1 MVWIILAEPL
11 PDCSHPGRRHHM
23 PGSHRRGIVSLV
35 AAAGGACLSVA
46 AWAEPPAVRIPRVQ
60 APLRLQDFLSG
71 TSPSGIAS
79 VSDFKQREPG
89 DGDPAS
95 RATTVYLAYDDKNF
109 YAVFVCKEDP
119 SVVRANLTRREAIM
133 GDDVVGLILDSF
145 RDRRHAYLF
154 LANPLGIQMDGI
166 STEGQ
171 EDDYSFD
178 TLWHSEGRLTSD
190 GYVVWMSIPFKSL
203 RFRDVPVQTWGI
215 AVGRIIPTNNE
226 TSFWPYVTRR
236 IAGFGQQLATLEGLE
251 RISPGRNLQFIPY
264 GAASG
269 ARYLDEQGGQYATN
283 REGRAGLD
291 AKMVVRDALTVD
303 MTANPDFSQVE
314 SDEPQVTINQR
325 FEVFFPEKRP
335 FFIEN
340 ASMFATPENL
350 FFSRRVADPQ
360 FGARLTGKV
369 GRWGVAGLVM
379 DDRARGTVLPVDDPL
394 RNRRAFIGVTRIQR
408 DIRQKSTIGFIAT
421 GLDFGGDSNE
431 VLGADTRL
439 QLSSNWILT
448 GQAIATRTTR
458 ADGKQLSGPGFNADL
473 LYDSRAFAW
482 EASYIDRA
490 PDFRAELGYIPR
502 TDIRKADSGGRYRW
516 FPKGKRVLSFGPSG
530 GFSAIWD
537 HRNQLQEWEGGAE
550 FDIEFPSDTRFEVG
564 VDPIYERYEGLDF
577 HRSAFRAFGATSWLK
592 WLSLE
597 GFFKTGTAINY
608 YPAAEMAPF
617 LADSTQ
623 AWLGLT
629 LRPSSRLR
637 LDETYIY
644 NRLQTRPGTPAP
656 AGAAGA
662 DIFNLHL
669 ARSKANYQFT
679 RALSLRAI
687 IDYNSVLPDSSL
699 VALTNDKRIT
709 ADVLLTYLLNPG
721 TALYVGYTDRYA
733 NLRLD
738 PTSPPGLRPIGPP
751 TTSVGRQI
759 FVKLSYLL
767 RY

>member
-1 MVWIILAEPL
+1 
-11 PDCSHPGRRHHM
+11 M
-23 PGSHRRGIVSLV
+23 PACHRRWIVLLLAV
-35 AAAGGACLSVA
+35 VGGACLSAVA
-46 AWAEPPAVRIPRVQ
+46 EAEPPALRIPRVQ
-60 APLRLQDFLSG
+60 SPPRLQDFLGG
-71 TSPSGIAS
+71 TPPPGFAS
-79 VSDFKQREPG
+79 VTDFKQREPG
-89 DGDPAS
+89 DGVPAS
-95 RATTVYLAYDDKNF
+95 RATTVYLAYDDRNF

-119 SVVRANLTRREAIM
+119 SAVRANLTRREAIM

-154 LANPLGIQMDGI
+154 LTNPLGIQMDGI
-166 STEGQ
+166 TTEGQ
-171 EDDYSFD
+171 DDDYSFD
-178 TLWHSEGRLTSD
+178 TLWHSEGRLTGD

-203 RFRDVPVQTWGI
+203 RFSDASVQTWGI
-215 AVGRIIPTNNE
+215 ALGRIIPTHNE
-226 TSFWPYVTRR
+226 TSFWPYITRR
-236 IAGFGQQLATLEGLE
+236 VAGFGQQLATLEGIE

-340 ASMFATPENL
+340 ANMFATPENL

-369 GRWGVAGLVM
+369 GRWAVAGLVM
-379 DDRARGTVLPVDDPL
+379 DDRARGNPLSIDDPL
-394 RNRRAFIGVTRIQR
+394 RNHRAFIGVTRVQR
-408 DIRQKSTIGFIAT
+408 EMGQKSTVGFIAT
-421 GLDFGGDSNE
+421 GLDFGRQSNG
-431 VLGADTRL
+431 VLGVDTRL
-439 QLSSNWILT
+439 QLSSNWILS
-448 GQAIATRTTR
+448 GQAIATKTTES
-458 ADGKQLSGPGFNADL
+458 DGKRLSGPGFNWNL
-473 LYDSRAFAW
+473 GYNSRAFSW
-482 EASYIDRA
+482 EASYIDLA
-490 PDFRAELGYIPR
+490 PDFRADLGYVPR
-502 TDIRKADSGGRYRW
+502 TDIRKGESGGRYRW
-516 FPKGKRVLSFGPSG
+516 FPKGKRLLSFGPSG
-530 GFSAIWD
+530 GFSMIWD
-537 HRNQLQEWEGGAE
+537 HRNQLQDWEGGAE
-550 FDIEFPSDTRFEVG
+550 FDVEFPSDTRFEVG
-564 VDPIYERYEGLDF
+564 FDRVYERYEGLDF
-577 HRSAFRAFGATSWLK
+577 HRSAFRAYGATSWLK

-597 GFFKTGTAINY
+597 GFFRTGTAINY
-608 YPAAEMAPF
+608 YPADGMTPF
-617 LADSTQ
+617 LADTTQ
-623 AWLGLT
+623 TWLGLT

-637 LDETYIY
+637 LDETYIF
-644 NRLQTRPGTPAP
+644 NRLQARPGAPLPA
-656 AGAAGA
+656 AATGA

-687 IDYNSVLPDSSL
+687 VDYNAVLPDSTL

-738 PTSPPGLRPIGPP
+738 PADPPGLLPTGPP

-759 FVKLSYLL
+759 FVKMSYLL

>member
-1 MVWIILAEPL
+1 
-11 PDCSHPGRRHHM
+11 
-23 PGSHRRGIVSLV
+23 VSLV
-35 AAAGGACLSVA
+35 AVVGGACLSVV

-60 APLRLQDFLSG
+60 SPPRLQDFLSG
-71 TSPSGIAS
+71 APPPGLAS

-89 DGDPAS
+89 DGIPAS
-95 RATTVYLAYDDKNF
+95 RVTTVYLAYDDKNF

-119 SVVRANLTRREAIM
+119 SVVRANLTKREAIM

-145 RDRRHAYLF
+145 HDRRHAYLF
-154 LANPLGIQMDGI
+154 LTNPLGIQMDGI
-166 STEGQ
+166 TTEGQ
-171 EDDYSFD
+171 DDDYSFD
-178 TLWHSEGRLTSD
+178 TLWQSEGRLTRD

-203 RFRDVPVQTWGI
+203 RFSDASVQTWGI
-215 AVGRIIPTNNE
+215 ALGRIIPTNNE
-226 TSFWPYVTRR
+226 TSFWPYITRR
-236 IAGFGQQLATLEGLE
+236 VAGFGQQLATLEGLE
-251 RISPGRNLQFIPY
+251 HISPGRNLQFIPY

-283 REGRAGLD
+283 KEGRAGLD

-340 ASMFATPENL
+340 ANMFATPENL

-369 GRWGVAGLVM
+369 GRWAVAGLVM
-379 DDRARGTVLPVDDPL
+379 DDRTSGSQLSIDDPL
-394 RNRRAFIGVTRIQR
+394 RNHRALIGVTRIQR
-408 DIRQKSTIGFIAT
+408 DIRQKSTVGFMAT
-421 GLDFGGDSNE
+421 GFEFGGASNE
-431 VLGADTRL
+431 VLGVDTRL
-439 QLSSNWILT
+439 QLSGNWILT
-448 GQAIATRTTR
+448 GQAIATRTTES
-458 ADGKQLSGPGFNADL
+458 DGKRLSGPGFNADL
-473 LYDSRAFAW
+473 GYNSRAFSW
-482 EASYIDRA
+482 GASYVDRA

-516 FPKGKRVLSFGPSG
+516 FPKGKRLLSFGPSG

-537 HRNQLQEWEGGAE
+537 HRNQLQDWDGGAE
-550 FDIEFPSDTRFEVG
+550 FDIEFPSSTQFEVG
-564 VDPIYERYEGLDF
+564 FDRFYERYEGLSF
-577 HRSAFRAFGATSWLK
+577 HRSVLRGYASTSWLK

-597 GFFKTGTAINY
+597 GSFKTGTAINY
-608 YPAAEMAPF
+608 YPADGIAPF
-617 LADSTQ
+617 LGDGSQ
-623 AWLGLT
+623 GSLGLT

-644 NRLQTRPGTPAP
+644 NRLQTRPDAPVP

-662 DIFNLHL
+662 DIFNQHL

-687 IDYNSVLPDSSL
+687 VDYNAVLPDSSL

-733 NLRLD
+733 NVGLD
-738 PTSPPGLRPIGPP
+738 PTSPPELRPIGPP

-759 FVKLSYLL
+759 FVKMSYLL